1 VAAALRMIMRW
12 EIFTSQTEIACIAVS
27 EEIIHENSQY
37 MIQIIEKLLYKHCK
51 RKIYHMPKI

>member
-37 MIQIIEKLLYKHCK
+37 MIQIIEKLLYKQ
-51 RKIYHMPKI
+51 IL